1 MLHLMRVVYHLHEI
15 EQVDTVHAEAEGPW
29 INSTWIKM
37 LVQSATFLLPS
48 AAKLASVFTLP
59 CSSVLRWKPEIFA

>member
-15 EQVDTVHAEAEGPW
+15 EQVDTVHAEAKG
-29 INSTWIKM
+29 IDSTWIKM
-37 LVQSATFLLPS
+37 LVQPATFLLPS